1 MGSTHLKALRNIPD
15 AKLVAVVSGDPVKLE
30 GDLSNIQ
37 GNIGGPGEKLDFS
50 GVHKHRTLEEA
61 LRDPDVEAIDLCLPT
76 DLHSAA
82 AISALRAGKH
92 VLVEKPMALD
102 AGQAGEMIRAA
113 QQAGRVL
120 MCAQVLRFWPEY
132 DVLAQLLSQRR
143 LGPVHSALF
152 RRRCAA
158 PVWSK
163 WMGDPSKSGGG
174 VFDLLIHDVDFC
186 LYLWGAP
193 RAVSAVGYEDLETG
207 IDFITARLEY
217 GDIAAVEITGGWH
230 HRKSYPFS
238 MEYTVQCDGGAV
250 EYASWGR
257 APEVYQVDGVS
268 ERLKLPGKDGF
279 QGELEYFIECCRSGR
294 KPEMC
299 PPEQS
304 AAAVAALRLM
314 LESRKRNGERI
325 ECRL

>member
-1 MGSTHLKALRNIPD
+1 MGSTHIKALRNIPE
-15 AKLVAVVSGDPVKLE
+15 AQLIAVVSSDPVKLE

-50 GVHKHRTLEEA
+50 KVHKHRTLEEA
-61 LRDPDVEAIDLCLPT
+61 FRDPEVEGIDLCLPT
-76 DLHSAA
+76 DLHAPA
-82 AISALRAGKH
+82 AIAALRAGKH

-102 AGQAGEMIRAA
+102 EKQSSEMLRAA
-113 QQAGRVL
+113 EQAGRVL
-120 MCAQVLRFWPEY
+120 MCGQVLRFWPDYMALFDALKE
-132 DVLAQLLSQRR
+132 SR
-143 LGPVHSALF
+143 LGPVRSGLF

-158 PVWSK
+158 PAWSK
-163 WMGDPSKSGGG
+163 WMGNPSKSGGG

-186 LYLWGAP
+186 LYLWGPP
-193 RAVSAVGYEDLETG
+193 RAVTAVGHEDLENG

-217 GDIAAVEITGGWH
+217 GNIPAVEITGGWH

-238 MEYTVQCDGGAV
+238 MEYTVQGDAGTL

-257 APEVYQVDGVS
+257 PPVFYHADGVT
-268 ERLKLPGKDGF
+268 ETLKLPEKDGF
-279 QGELEYFIECCRSGR
+279 QGELEYFIQCCRENR

-304 AAAVAALRLM
+304 AAAVSLLRLM
-314 LESRKRNGERI
+314 LESRKRKGERI
-325 ECRL
+325 EWR